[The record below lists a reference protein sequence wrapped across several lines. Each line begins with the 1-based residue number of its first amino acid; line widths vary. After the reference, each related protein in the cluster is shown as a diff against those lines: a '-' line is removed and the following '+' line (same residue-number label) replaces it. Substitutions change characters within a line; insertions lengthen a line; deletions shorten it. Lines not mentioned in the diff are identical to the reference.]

1 MNEKPSY
8 PRRERCKNTDV
19 ELRLM
24 SRDDEAAVAAFA
36 SGLPVHD
43 VLFLK
48 RDIRNPKVVSAW
60 LESIERGTITSV
72 LALVDGEV
80 VGCNAIVRDAL
91 SWSAHVGE
99 VRVVVGAGMRGSG
112 LGRLL
117 VQEACALAVS
127 QGVEKIIA
135 HMTPDQRG
143 AIALFEDLGFRAEAM
158 LRDHVRDADGA
169 THDLAILSLE
179 VARLRAQFEAYG
191 HRQVF

>member
-1 MNEKPSY
+1 MNDKSNY
-8 PRRERCKNTDV
+8 PRRVRCKDHDV

-24 SRDDEAAVAAFA
+24 GADDEAAVVAFA
-36 SGLPVHD
+36 SELPVHD

-48 RDIRNPKVVSAW
+48 RDIRNPKVVAAW
-60 LESIERGTITSV
+60 LESIERGTIASV
-72 LALVDGEV
+72 LAFHDGEV
-80 VGCNAIVRDAL
+80 VGCNAVVRDAL
-91 SWSAHVGE
+91 SWSPHVAE
-99 VRVVVGAGMRGSG
+99 VRVVVSADMRGSG

-127 QGVEKIIA
+127 QGAEKIIA

-143 AIALFEDLGFRAEAM
+143 ALALFEDLGFRAEAL
-158 LRDHVRDADGA
+158 LRDHVRDADGV

-179 VARLRAQFEAYG
+179 VSRLGAHFEAYG